1 MKNVMSFSIRFVT
14 LHYAV
19 RKWASGLDDDDDDG
33 ETQKKKKEK
42 ERWPSAANF

>member
-1 MKNVMSFSIRFVT
+1 MSFSIWFVT

-19 RKWASGLDDDDDDG
+19 RKWASGLDDDDG
-33 ETQKKKKEK
+33 ETQKKEK